1 MKTIDVL
8 TPQNVKLELQLA
20 PAGIRVAA
28 FALDQVV
35 FLLSLFLIIY
45 TVGELF
51 SYNSTTYEVFIY
63 LIFLPFVVFYSLFM
77 ELIWNGQTIG
87 KKIMGIRVMR
97 MDGEPVGVDEVLSR
111 WFMRLVDILM
121 SAGSLALLMV
131 STSRY
136 NQRFGDVLGGT
147 IVVRERSTH
156 QSVSLSHV
164 MKLDTKDSYEPVY
177 PRARLLSEDEA
188 LLLKRTLVR
197 YESRQNEGHQ
207 KAVLELSNKLEEVLE
222 IKKAEKKHTDFLRT
236 LLKDYIVLTR

>member
-20 PAGIRVAA
+20 PAGIRIAA
-28 FALDQVV
+28 FALDQVF
-35 FLLSLFLIIY
+35 FLVLLFLITY
-45 TVGELF
+45 TIGELF
-51 SYNSTTYEVFIY
+51 SYNSTTYEIFIY
-63 LIFLPFVVFYSLFM
+63 FIFLPFIIFYSMIM

-87 KKIMGIRVMR
+87 KKLLGIRVMR

-136 NQRFGDVLGGT
+136 RQRFGDVLGGT
-147 IVVRERSTH
+147 IVVRERNAQ
-156 QSVSLSHV
+156 QSVTLSHV

-197 YESRQNEGHQ
+197 YESRPNEGHQ
-207 KAVLELSNKLEEVLE
+207 KAIVELSNKLVEVLE